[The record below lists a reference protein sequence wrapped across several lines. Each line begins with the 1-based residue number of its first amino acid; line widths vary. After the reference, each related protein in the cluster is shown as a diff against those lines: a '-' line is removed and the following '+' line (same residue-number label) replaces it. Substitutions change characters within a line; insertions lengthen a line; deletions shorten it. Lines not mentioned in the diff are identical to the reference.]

1 MVAAAPSGTAQ
12 PSSAVFGATVGL
24 EAGGDTAGAKAGP
37 GSSTGFA
44 TGACAIGSTGGEAA
58 GAARATERFC
68 GVLVARTGGGG
79 TGVASAGA
87 VVVVVVTG
95 SGATVGIT
103 IVAAGAGGVVMVGA
117 GATATGASVTG
128 TVTSCA
134 CAVPAESISMA
145 EIAMVLRGDMVWSV
159 IMTGKRDEM
168 RFGFGT
174 VDETRQACPRVAA
187 TCRPRKN
194 VSLILNNGSSLW
206 RSSWGVVWRSVKVHQ
221 MAVPLPHGMIDAAID
236 SAFDFA
242 ARHTYMAPS
251 SNASSKVVP
260 CAGDGSGR
268 KRKGNPSDARGCGPW
283 LPLNGMSCAVRP
295 FTVWWRHHRAWQD
308 FRRFSGSN

>member
-12 PSSAVFGATVGL
+12 PSSSVFLAAVGAGT
-24 EAGGDTAGAKAGP
+24 GGAEAGAKAGAC
-37 GSSTGFA
+37 SSTGIV
-44 TGACAIGSTGGEAA
+44 TGACAIGATGGDAA
-58 GAARATERFC
+58 GAVRATARFC
-68 GVLVARTGGGG
+68 GVFAARTGA
-79 TGVASAGA
+79 GVASTGA
-87 VVVVVVTG
+87 VVVVAVTG

-103 IVAAGAGGVVMVGA
+103 IVGVGAGGVATVGA
-117 GATATGASVTG
+117 GATARGASVTG

-134 CAVPAESISMA
+134 CTLPAESISMA

-206 RSSWGVVWRSVKVHQ
+206 HSSWGVVWRSVQAHQ
-221 MAVPLPHGMIDAAID
+221 LAVPLPHCMID
-236 SAFDFA
+236 
-242 ARHTYMAPS
+242 
-251 SNASSKVVP
+251 
-260 CAGDGSGR
+260 
-268 KRKGNPSDARGCGPW
+268 GC
-283 LPLNGMSCAVRP
+283 
-295 FTVWWRHHRAWQD
+295 D
-308 FRRFSGSN
+308 